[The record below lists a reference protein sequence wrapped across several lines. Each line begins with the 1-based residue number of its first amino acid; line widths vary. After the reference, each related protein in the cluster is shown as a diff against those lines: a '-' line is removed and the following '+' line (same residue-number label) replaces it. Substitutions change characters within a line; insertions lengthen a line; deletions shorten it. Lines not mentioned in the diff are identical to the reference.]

1 MICDSNLK
9 KNLKKEEKLI
19 KNYVPEWKQN
29 TTQDSYKSLDEKE
42 VDFTSEDK
50 KKQW

>member
-29 TTQDSYKSLDEKE
+29 TTQDSYKSLEKE